1 MLIFF
6 QKVKIRMYKREL
18 KLMMF
23 YSKEMI
29 IDGERGYPGESGVQ

>member
-1 MLIFF
+1 MKGLF
-6 QKVKIRMYKREL
+6 VKDL

-29 IDGERGYPGESGVQ
+29 INGERGYPGESGVQ